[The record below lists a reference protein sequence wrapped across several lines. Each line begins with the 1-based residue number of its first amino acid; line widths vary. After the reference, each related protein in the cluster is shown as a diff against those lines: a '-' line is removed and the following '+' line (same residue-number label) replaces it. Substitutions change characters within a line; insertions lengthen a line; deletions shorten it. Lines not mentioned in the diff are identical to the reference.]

1 MTEATE
7 MQFGGFTQVD
17 PTNRVSSGDPDLL
30 RGKKRIFF
38 EGGFP
43 GTDLDLDPDPALSLT
58 SNL

>member
-17 PTNRVSSGDPDLL
+17 PTNRVFSGDPDLL

-38 EGGFP
+38 EGGI
-43 GTDLDLDPDPALSLT
+43 SRY
-58 SNL
+58 